1 MKNYLSLLLIVAC
14 LMTFNVAAEPLSVTA
29 SDSIQSILTAHKDKR
44 VTIKL
49 KSGNELT
56 GTVGEVNSNV
66 AHLMEL
72 SGKEYY
78 DAVTSL
84 KSIEAIVIR
93 SKN

>member
-1 MKNYLSLLLIVAC
+1 MKNYLSMFLIVGF
-14 LMTFNVAAEPLSVTA
+14 LMTFNAVAEPLLVTDG
-29 SDSIQSILTAHKDKR
+29 DSIQSILSAHKGKR

-56 GTVGEVNSNV
+56 GTVGEVNGHV
-66 AHLMEL
+66 AHLREL

-93 SKN
+93 TKN

>member
-1 MKNYLSLLLIVAC
+1 
-14 LMTFNVAAEPLSVTA
+14 MTFNTVAEPLSVSG
-29 SDSIQSILTAHKDKR
+29 SDNIQSVLSAHKGKR

-56 GTVGEVNSNV
+56 GTVGEVNSHV
-66 AHLMEL
+66 AHLIGL
-72 SGKEYY
+72 SGKEFY

-93 SKN
+93 TKN